1 VRRVVVIL
9 LALVL
14 VPSVTAAPWYRCEV
28 DRATR
33 AACCCPTEQDR
44 QPQNTPAQDASIR
57 AASCCTVTQDTTA
70 VPTIRASQPT
80 SIDVHPPALA
90 VVFTVVPP
98 RAPGKVG
105 LLDRPRAQGDPPASL
120 YARRCS
126 LLL

>member
-14 VPSVTAAPWYRCEV
+14 VPSVAAASWYRCEV

-44 QPQNTPAQDASIR
+44 QPQKTPAQDASIR
-57 AASCCTVTQDTTA
+57 AASCCTFTQDTTA
-70 VPTIRASQPT
+70 VPTIRASQPA

-90 VVFTVVPP
+90 VVFTPP
-98 RAPGKVG
+98 RASGKVA
-105 LLDRPRAQGDPPASL
+105 LLDRPRAQGDPPDSL